1 MGTSNFWF
9 YTIMIL
15 VILHFVVGFI
25 YLIIKLSPRKG
36 DKKSK
41 NINE

>member
-15 VILHFVVGFI
+15 VILHFVAGFV
-25 YLIIKLSPRKG
+25 YLIVKLSPRKE

-41 NINE
+41 KENE